1 MQRRFKM
8 VSASVLPMSLHIG
21 LPISLALVVTA
32 CGGGSTPTAPNTN
45 IGQLTISFT
54 APSGVNTAATVTGPG
69 GYSSTVTTNTTL
81 GSLAPGSYT
90 ITPVSVRRVGP
101 IVDEFYD
108 GSVTGAATVSNNA
121 TATSSV
127 TFAKRGGSGNL
138 WLPGCEKGTA
148 RGGVNSYD
156 PSTFDPSMTPS
167 PAIILSN
174 GTCAEGAAFDA
185 AGNLWI
191 SDYNLKISMYTPA
204 QLATNLSPSVVLT
217 NPADPT
223 TSFNKPTDL
232 AFDKNGNLWVA
243 NYLDSKLVEFTPS
256 QLAASGSPVPSVVL
270 SGTNLYQPGGLAFD
284 GGGNLWVGY
293 TSTGPGKAGTVV
305 KFLASSLANS
315 GTLTPAADITD
326 ITIGNGPQ
334 LYVPYGL
341 AFDSRGVLWVSG
353 TSSFSFSNRV
363 SKYDVSAMSG
373 SVKATPVTTL
383 KMAGGTTPVNIG
395 FDNLGGRSLES

>member
-1 MQRRFKM
+1 MTFDQVPPESSPSTRRIQPARCSSSEEGHAAT
-8 VSASVLPMSLHIG
+8 VQDGVRLGSAHESTYRSAHQPGPRGDG
-21 LPISLALVVTA
+21 LRGREHAH
-32 CGGGSTPTAPNTN
+32 GPNTN

-108 GSVTGAATVSNNA
+108 GSVTGAATVSNSA

-232 AFDKNGNLWVA
+232 AFDRNGNLWVA
-243 NYLDSKLVEFTPS
+243 NY
-256 QLAASGSPVPSVVL
+256 
-270 SGTNLYQPGGLAFD
+270 
-284 GGGNLWVGY
+284 
-293 TSTGPGKAGTVV
+293 
-305 KFLASSLANS
+305 
-315 GTLTPAADITD
+315 
-326 ITIGNGPQ
+326 
-334 LYVPYGL
+334 
-341 AFDSRGVLWVSG
+341 
-353 TSSFSFSNRV
+353 
-363 SKYDVSAMSG
+363 
-373 SVKATPVTTL
+373 
-383 KMAGGTTPVNIG
+383 
-395 FDNLGGRSLES
+395 